1 MDTKPVRYSWKVIV
15 LIHSLKQKKPGEK
28 THILGRVLQFVFS
41 KVRLSRR
48 QCSDLNAAKIFPGKY
63 LRHYL
68 RPCCKAQR
76 RVSLFQSAAR
86 TAFTPPV
93 DLLSPPTAAE
103 RPRWRCPSNQAHSTV
118 RPLPFTGERPMR
130 RLYALNIH
138 YISRALRITWSFR
151 AKSDSRPEGEVSIQ
165 EAERD
170 ARNNGGEWKPLKT
183 HRITCLSGFI
193 VQLKEGEVKIICF
206 TFVVR
211 VSCSF

>member
-1 MDTKPVRYSWKVIV
+1 MDTKPVCYSWKVIV

-93 DLLSPPTAAE
+93 DPPSPPTAAE
-103 RPRWRCPSNQAHSTV
+103 RPRWRCPFKPSAQYCKTPPLYWRTTNEEALHSEYSLYFAGFEDHV
-118 RPLPFTGERPMR
+118 VVSREKWLPAGRRSFFTRGRKR
-130 RLYALNIH
+130 RTEQWRWVKTFKNAPNNVFVGFYTSA
-138 YISRALRITWSFR
+138 
-151 AKSDSRPEGEVSIQ
+151 EGGRS
-165 EAERD
+165 
-170 ARNNGGEWKPLKT
+170 
-183 HRITCLSGFI
+183 
-193 VQLKEGEVKIICF
+193 
-206 TFVVR
+206 
-211 VSCSF
+211 

>member
-1 MDTKPVRYSWKVIV
+1 MSCQGGSVRIWTQPKYSRENIYVIISAPAAKLREGWV
-15 LIHSLKQKKPGEK
+15 CFNQRLAPPSLHPLIHRHRPPRLNG
-28 THILGRVLQFVFS
+28 LVDGVL
-41 KVRLSRR
+41 
-48 QCSDLNAAKIFPGKY
+48 
-63 LRHYL
+63 
-68 RPCCKAQR
+68 
-76 RVSLFQSAAR
+76 
-86 TAFTPPV
+86 
-93 DLLSPPTAAE
+93 
-103 RPRWRCPSNQAHSTV
+103 SNQAHSTV

-130 RLYALNIH
+130 KLYILNIH

-151 AKSDSRPEGEVSIQ
+151 AKSDSRPEGEVSLQ

-193 VQLKEGEVKIICF
+193 LQLKEGEVKIICF

>member
-28 THILGRVLQFVFS
+28 THILGRVLHLFS
-41 KVRLSRR
+41 VKRGCQGGSIRIWT
-48 QCSDLNAAKIFPGKY
+48 QPKIFPGKY

-151 AKSDSRPEGEVSIQ
+151 AKSDSRPEGEVSLQ

-183 HRITCLSGFI
+183 HQNNVFVGFYTSA
-193 VQLKEGEVKIICF
+193 EGG
-206 TFVVR
+206 R
-211 VSCSF
+211 S